1 MSEGVPRNGQ
11 ECPIRSVNRHFMAF
25 CLLPRNKVTEWSVVS
40 NSGQKN
46 YPRGMEEWINKNGK
60 LVCSLC
66 GTSIE
71 LGMPFKGQKLT
82 FYRGWYVKDEMH
94 DIRNGYDQCRC
105 KSDYSYAS
113 DMRKQYLAE
122 ARERYE
128 EDTWKRRVMT
138 ILFVALA
145 IGVFLFFD
153 FS

>member
-1 MSEGVPRNGQ
+1 
-11 ECPIRSVNRHFMAF
+11 MAF

-71 LGMPFKGQKLT
+71 RGMPFKGQKLT
-82 FYRGWYVKDEMH
+82 FYRGWYVVDEMH
-94 DIRNGYDQCRC
+94 DIRNGYDRCRC
-105 KSDYSYAS
+105 TQSESIGRVAE
-113 DMRKQYLAE
+113 MRREILEE
-122 ARERYE
+122 ARLKYE
-128 EDTWKRRVMT
+128 ADSWKRRVMT